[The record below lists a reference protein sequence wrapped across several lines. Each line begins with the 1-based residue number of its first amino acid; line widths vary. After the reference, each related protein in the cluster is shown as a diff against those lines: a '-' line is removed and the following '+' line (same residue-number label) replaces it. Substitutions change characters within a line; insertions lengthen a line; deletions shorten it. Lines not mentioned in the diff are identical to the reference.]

1 MMKLIIKG
9 HEFGYEMESVC
20 RIFLGPE
27 KIILSS
33 EICVE
38 EEYLLTELK
47 FTGDKVE
54 LRVELSLK
62 GRIERENTLSDRSAG
77 EKEWERELGV
87 AAYKC
92 FSRILGVTPPWGA
105 LTGIR
110 PVKLAAELKDRGYS
124 DEEIVADFEKKYLV
138 AEDKARL
145 MVETEKRETDI
156 IKRSRENSFSLYI
169 GIPFCPTR
177 CKYCSFVSHA
187 IEKTKKLIPEYVEK
201 LVKEISIT
209 GEIVKRLGLKLE
221 TVYMGGGTPT
231 TLSAKELEIVL
242 SAVNESFDVSGVK
255 EYTVEAG
262 RPDTIT
268 KDRLKALKRCG
279 VDRISVNPQTMND
292 EILRIIGRRHTA
304 EQTLEG
310 YKLAREVGFD
320 VINMDVIA
328 GLPDESVESF
338 CKTLDI
344 LTELKPENI
353 TVHTLSIKRSADFAE
368 NGRDIFIK
376 GGARAAEML
385 EYSQKKLKAE
395 GYFPYYLYR
404 QKNMLGSL
412 ENVGFSLAGKE
423 GLYNVYIMDETH
435 TIFAVGAGASTKLKD
450 QKSGRIERIF
460 NYKFPY
466 EYIERFDS
474 VIERKQRAEEFYNAN
489 RDKEIAGI

>member
-1 MMKLIIKG
+1 MELIIKG

-27 KIILSS
+27 KIITTN
-33 EICVE
+33 EKGGA

-47 FTGDKVE
+47 VSGDKIE
-54 LRVELSLK
+54 LYAQLSLK
-62 GRIERENTLSDRSAG
+62 GKSESQYALSERSAG
-77 EKEWERELGV
+77 EKEWERALGV

-110 PVKLAAELKDRGYS
+110 PVKLAAELKDKGCS
-124 DEEIVADFEKKYLV
+124 DEEVVSEFKKNYLV

-145 MVETEKRETDI
+145 MVETEKHETDI
-156 IKRSRENSFSLYI
+156 IKRSGEKSFSLYI

-187 IEKTKKLIPEYVEK
+187 IEKTRKLIPEYVEK
-201 LVKEISIT
+201 LVKEISFT
-209 GEIVKRLGLKLE
+209 GEMVKRLGLELE

-231 TLSAKELEIVL
+231 TLSAKELEVIL

-268 KDRLKALKRCG
+268 RDRLEALKRCG

-292 EILRIIGRRHTA
+292 KILEVIGRKHTS

-310 YKLAREVGFD
+310 YRLAREVGFD

-328 GLPDESVESF
+328 GLPGESVDSF
-338 CKTLDI
+338 CRTMDI

-353 TVHTLSIKRSADFAE
+353 TVHTLSIKRSAELAE

-376 GGARAAEML
+376 GGERAAEML

-412 ENVGFSLAGKE
+412 ENVGFSLSGKE

-450 QKSGRIERIF
+450 QHSGRIERIF

-474 VIERKQRAEEFYNAN
+474 VIERKRKAEEFYDAN
-489 RDKEIAGI
+489 RGKEAAGI